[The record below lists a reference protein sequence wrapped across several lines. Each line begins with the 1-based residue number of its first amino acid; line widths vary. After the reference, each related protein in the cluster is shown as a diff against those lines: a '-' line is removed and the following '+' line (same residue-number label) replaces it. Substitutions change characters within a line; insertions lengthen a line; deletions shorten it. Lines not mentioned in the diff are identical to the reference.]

1 LSGNCTRSSK
11 PTKLK
16 SITAPKDIIL
26 RVLLA
31 GVMACAAALAAQR
44 PQFALR
50 DTGQVVH
57 SPEEWN
63 GKKAIVV
70 FFTTTDCP
78 LSNNDVP
85 EMNRTQRDYQS
96 RGVAF
101 YAVQADTTIA
111 DADVVQHTKDYQFSF
126 PVLFDPHQILVKMTG
141 ATTIPSAAV
150 LTPDGTLLYL
160 GRIDNRVEDFNVR
173 RQEPTKFDLR
183 EALDAVL
190 QGKPVAHPRTK
201 AFGCAINSAK

>member
-1 LSGNCTRSSK
+1 MLCT
-11 PTKLK
+11 
-16 SITAPKDIIL
+16 A
-26 RVLLA
+26 VF
-31 GVMACAAALAAQR
+31 GAQR

-50 DTGQVVH
+50 DTSNGIH

-85 EMNRTQRDYQS
+85 EMNRTRRDYQS

-101 YAVQADTTIA
+101 YAVQADTTIV
-111 DADVVQHTKDYQFSF
+111 DADVVQHAKEYQFSF
-126 PVLFDPHQILVKMTG
+126 PVLFDPHEILVKMTG

-150 LTPDGTLLYL
+150 LSPDGTLLYL

-173 RQEPTKFDLR
+173 RQEPTRFDLR
-183 EALDAVL
+183 EALDSVL
-190 QGKPVAHPRTK
+190 KGEPVAHPRTK
-201 AFGCAINSAK
+201 AFGCAVSAAK

>member
-1 LSGNCTRSSK
+1 M
-11 PTKLK
+11 
-16 SITAPKDIIL
+16 L
-26 RVLLA
+26 RVVLA
-31 GVMACAAALAAQR
+31 GVIACAAAFAVGGHR

-50 DTGQVVH
+50 DTRNAVH
-57 SPEEWN
+57 SSEEWN

-85 EMNRTQRDYQS
+85 EMNRTRRDYEA

-126 PVLFDPHQILVKMTG
+126 PVLFDPHQTLAKMTG

-160 GRIDNRVEDFNVR
+160 GRIDNRVEDFDKR
-173 RQEPTKFDLR
+173 RPEPTKFDLR

-190 QGKPVAHPRTK
+190 AGKPVPHPRTK
-201 AFGCAINSAK
+201 AFGCAISTPK

>member
-1 LSGNCTRSSK
+1 M
-11 PTKLK
+11 
-16 SITAPKDIIL
+16 L

-31 GVMACAAALAAQR
+31 GAIVCAAALAAQK

-50 DTGQVVH
+50 DTRNVVH

-85 EMNRTQRDYQS
+85 EMNRTERDYTS

-111 DADVVQHTKDYQFSF
+111 DAEVVRHAKDYEFSM
-126 PVLFDPHQILVKMTG
+126 PVLFDPHQALVKLTG

-150 LTPDGTLLYL
+150 LAPDGTLFYL
-160 GRIDNRVEDFNVR
+160 GRIDNRVEDFEVR
-173 RQEPTKFDLR
+173 RPAPSKFDLR

-190 QGKPVAHPRTK
+190 AGKPVLHPRTS
-201 AFGCAINSAK
+201 AFGCAINRDNEK

>member
-1 LSGNCTRSSK
+1 M
-11 PTKLK
+11 
-16 SITAPKDIIL
+16 L
-26 RVLLA
+26 RVWLA
-31 GVMACAAALAAQR
+31 GVMVCAAAFAAAR
-44 PQFALR
+44 PEFALR
-50 DTGQVVH
+50 DTHGVLH

-85 EMNRTQRDYQS
+85 EMNRTVRAYAG

-111 DADVVQHTKDYQFSF
+111 DAEVLQHTKDYQFSF
-126 PVLFDPHQILVKMTG
+126 PVLFDPHQTLAKMTG

-160 GRIDNRVEDFNVR
+160 GRIDNLVEDFNVR
-173 RQEPTKFDLR
+173 RQVPTKFDLR

-190 QGKPVAHPRTK
+190 EGKPVPHARTK
-201 AFGCAINSAK
+201 AFGCAINLVK

>member
-1 LSGNCTRSSK
+1 V
-11 PTKLK
+11 
-16 SITAPKDIIL
+16 L

-31 GVMACAAALAAQR
+31 GAIVCVAAFGAQR

-50 DTGQVVH
+50 DTGQVFH

-78 LSNNDVP
+78 LSNNEVP
-85 EMNRTQRDYQS
+85 EMNRTRRDYES

-101 YAVQADTTIA
+101 YAVQADTTIT
-111 DADVVQHTKDYQFSF
+111 DSDVVQHTKDYQFSF

-141 ATTIPSAAV
+141 ATAIPSAAV
-150 LTPDGTLLYL
+150 FTPDGKLLYL

-190 QGKPVAHPRTK
+190 VGKPVAHPRTK

>member
-1 LSGNCTRSSK
+1 M
-11 PTKLK
+11 
-16 SITAPKDIIL
+16 L
-26 RVLLA
+26 RVFL
-31 GVMACAAALAAQR
+31 ACAIVCVAAFGVGR
-44 PQFALR
+44 HPEFALR
-50 DTGQVVH
+50 DTRAVIH
-57 SPEEWN
+57 SSEEWN

-85 EMNRTQRDYQS
+85 EMNRTRQDYEA

-101 YAVQADTTIA
+101 YAVQADSTIA
-111 DADVVQHTKDYQFSF
+111 DADVVQHAKDYQFSF
-126 PVLFDPHQILVKMTG
+126 PVMFDPHQVLVKMTG

-160 GRIDNRVEDFNVR
+160 GRIDNRVEDFNIR

-190 QGKPVAHPRTK
+190 AGKPVAHPRTK
-201 AFGCAINSAK
+201 AFGCAINPVK

>member
-1 LSGNCTRSSK
+1 M
-11 PTKLK
+11 
-16 SITAPKDIIL
+16 L

-31 GVMACAAALAAQR
+31 GVMLCAAAFGAER
-44 PQFALR
+44 PHFALR
-50 DTGQVVH
+50 DTRNVVH

-85 EMNRTQRDYQS
+85 EMNRTHRDYEA

-111 DADVVQHTKDYQFSF
+111 DADVVRHTKDYQFSF
-126 PVLFDPHQILVKMTG
+126 PVLFDPHQVLVKMTG

-160 GRIDNRVEDFNVR
+160 GRIDNRVEDFNIR
-173 RQEPTKFDLR
+173 RPEPTKFDLR

-190 QGKPVAHPRTK
+190 EGKPVAHPRTE
-201 AFGCAINSAK
+201 AFGCAINRAN

>member
-1 LSGNCTRSSK
+1 MLR
-11 PTKLK
+11 
-16 SITAPKDIIL
+16 IL
-26 RVLLA
+26 LL
-31 GVMACAAALAAQR
+31 GTILCAAAGASVR
-44 PQFALR
+44 SQFALR
-50 DTGQVVH
+50 DTRNVLH
-57 SPEEWN
+57 TPDEWN

-85 EMNRTQRDYQS
+85 EMNRTRRDYES

-111 DADVVQHTKDYQFSF
+111 NADVVQHTKDYQFSF
-126 PVLFDPHQILVKMTG
+126 PVLLDPHQILVKMTG

-150 LTPDGTLLYL
+150 MTPDGTLLYL
-160 GRIDNRVEDFNVR
+160 GRIDNWVEDFNIR
-173 RQEPTKFDLR
+173 RQAPTKFDLR

-190 QGKPVAHPRTK
+190 AGKPVPSARTK
-201 AFGCAINSAK
+201 AFGCAINLVK

>member
-1 LSGNCTRSSK
+1 M
-11 PTKLK
+11 
-16 SITAPKDIIL
+16 L
-26 RVLLA
+26 RVVLA
-31 GVMACAAALAAQR
+31 GVMVCAAGFAAQR

-50 DTGQVVH
+50 DTRNVVH

-63 GKKAIVV
+63 GKKAVVV

-78 LSNNDVP
+78 LSNNEVP
-85 EMNRTQRDYQS
+85 EMNRTRRDYES

-126 PVLFDPHQILVKMTG
+126 PVLFDLHQILTKMTG

-160 GRIDNRVEDFNVR
+160 GRIDNLVEDFNIR
-173 RQEPTKFDLR
+173 RQVPTKFDLR

-190 QGKPVAHPRTK
+190 AGKPVPNTRTK
-201 AFGCAINSAK
+201 AFGCAITPVQTGSLN

>member
-1 LSGNCTRSSK
+1 MR
-11 PTKLK
+11 
-16 SITAPKDIIL
+16 
-26 RVLLA
+26 RVVLA
-31 GVMACAAALAAQR
+31 GVMLCAAALAAGK

-50 DTGQVVH
+50 DTRNVVH
-57 SPEEWN
+57 TPEEWN

-78 LSNNDVP
+78 LSNNEVP
-85 EMNRTQRDYQS
+85 EMNRTRRDYES

-126 PVLFDPHQILVKMTG
+126 PVLLDPHQILAKMTG

-160 GRIDNRVEDFNVR
+160 GRIDNLVEDFNVR

-183 EALDAVL
+183 EALDAYL
-190 QGKPVAHPRTK
+190 AGKPVVHPRTK

>member
-1 LSGNCTRSSK
+1 M
-11 PTKLK
+11 
-16 SITAPKDIIL
+16 L

-31 GVMACAAALAAQR
+31 GVIACAAAFGAQR

-85 EMNRTQRDYQS
+85 EMNRTRRDYES

-111 DADVVQHTKDYQFSF
+111 DADVQQHTKEYQFSF
-126 PVLFDPHQILVKMTG
+126 PVLFDPHQILVKLTG
-141 ATTIPSAAV
+141 ATTIPEAA
-150 LTPDGTLLYL
+150 LLSS
-160 GRIDNRVEDFNVR
+160 D
-173 RQEPTKFDLR
+173 
-183 EALDAVL
+183 
-190 QGKPVAHPRTK
+190 
-201 AFGCAINSAK
+201 

>member
-1 LSGNCTRSSK
+1 M
-11 PTKLK
+11 
-16 SITAPKDIIL
+16 L

-31 GVMACAAALAAQR
+31 GVMLCAVALAAQR

-50 DTGQVVH
+50 DSRDVLH
-57 SPEEWN
+57 SSEEWN

-85 EMNRTQRDYQS
+85 EMNRTAHDYAS

-111 DADVVQHTKDYQFSF
+111 DADVVQHTREFQFSF
-126 PVLFDPHQILVKMTG
+126 PVLFDRHQILVKMTG

-160 GRIDNRVEDFNVR
+160 GRIDNLVEDFNIR
-173 RQEPTKFDLR
+173 RQVATRFDLR

-190 QGKPVAHPRTK
+190 AGKPVPNPRTK
-201 AFGCAINSAK
+201 AFGCAVTTVN

>member
-1 LSGNCTRSSK
+1 M
-11 PTKLK
+11 
-16 SITAPKDIIL
+16 L

-31 GVMACAAALAAQR
+31 GLMLCAAVLGAQR
-44 PQFALR
+44 RFQFDLR
-50 DTGQVVH
+50 DTRGVVH
-57 SPEEWN
+57 TPEEWN

-70 FFTTTDCP
+70 FYTTTDCP
-78 LSNNDVP
+78 LSNSDVP
-85 EMNRTQRDYQS
+85 EMNRTERDYRA

-111 DADVVQHTKDYQFSF
+111 EADVVQHAKDYQFSF
-126 PVLFDPHQILVKMTG
+126 PVLFDPGQILVKMTG

-160 GRIDNRVEDFNVR
+160 GRIDNLVEDFNVR
-173 RQEPTKFDLR
+173 RQVATKFDLR

-190 QGKPVAHPRTK
+190 AGKPVPNARTK
-201 AFGCAINSAK
+201 AFGCAITPIK

>member
-1 LSGNCTRSSK
+1 M
-11 PTKLK
+11 
-16 SITAPKDIIL
+16 L

-31 GVMACAAALAAQR
+31 SMLVCATAFAAHR
-44 PQFALR
+44 PQFTLR
-50 DTGQVVH
+50 DTGNITH
-57 SPEEWN
+57 TSEEWN

-78 LSNNDVP
+78 LSNNEVP
-85 EMNRTQRDYQS
+85 EMNRTAHDYES

-111 DADVVQHTKDYQFSF
+111 DTEVVHHAKEYQFSF
-126 PVLFDPHQILVKMTG
+126 PVLFDPHQFFAKITG

-150 LTPDGTLLYL
+150 LTPDGTLMYL
-160 GRIDNRVEDFNVR
+160 GRIDNLVEDFNIR
-173 RQEPTKFDLR
+173 RQVPTRFDLR

-190 QGKPVAHPRTK
+190 TRKPVPNPRTK
-201 AFGCAINSAK
+201 AFGCAINNVN

>member
-1 LSGNCTRSSK
+1 M
-11 PTKLK
+11 
-16 SITAPKDIIL
+16 L

-31 GVMACAAALAAQR
+31 GVVAGAAAFAAQR

-85 EMNRTQRDYQS
+85 EMNRTRRDYES
-96 RGVAF
+96 RSVAF

-111 DADVVQHTKDYQFSF
+111 DADVMQHTKDYQFSF
-126 PVLFDPHQILVKMTG
+126 PVLLDPHQILVKMTG

-160 GRIDNRVEDFNVR
+160 GRIDNLVEDFNVR

-190 QGKPVAHPRTK
+190 GGKSVAHPRTK
-201 AFGCAINSAK
+201 AFGCAINLAK

>member
-1 LSGNCTRSSK
+1 M
-11 PTKLK
+11 
-16 SITAPKDIIL
+16 L

-31 GVMACAAALAAQR
+31 GVIVCATAFGAQP

-50 DTGQVVH
+50 DTRNVVH

-78 LSNNDVP
+78 LSNNQVP
-85 EMNRTQRDYQS
+85 EMNRTRHDYES

-126 PVLFDPHQILVKMTG
+126 PVLFDPRQLLAKMTG

-150 LTPDGTLLYL
+150 LTTDGTLLYL
-160 GRIDNRVEDFNVR
+160 GRIDNLVEDFNIR
-173 RQEPTKFDLR
+173 RQAPTKFDLR
-183 EALDAVL
+183 ETLDAVL
-190 QGKPVAHPRTK
+190 TGMPVAHPRVS
-201 AFGCAINSAK
+201 AFGCAINLVK

>member
-1 LSGNCTRSSK
+1 M
-11 PTKLK
+11 
-16 SITAPKDIIL
+16 L

-31 GVMACAAALAAQR
+31 GAILCAAAFAAQG

-50 DTGQVVH
+50 DTRGMLH

-85 EMNRTQRDYQS
+85 EMNRTQRDYES
-96 RGVAF
+96 RGIAF
-101 YAVQADTTIA
+101 YAVQADTTIS
-111 DADVVQHTKDYQFSF
+111 DADVVEHARDYQFSF
-126 PVLFDPHQILVKMTG
+126 PVLFDPHQALAKMTG

-173 RQEPTKFDLR
+173 RQEPTRFELR

-190 QGKPVAHPRTK
+190 AGKAVAHARTK
-201 AFGCAINSAK
+201 AFGCAISVAK

>member
-1 LSGNCTRSSK
+1 MFR
-11 PTKLK
+11 
-16 SITAPKDIIL
+16 I
-26 RVLLA
+26 LLA
-31 GVMACAAALAAQR
+31 VVIFCAAAVAAQR

-50 DTGQVVH
+50 DTSGVLH
-57 SPEEWN
+57 SPQEWN

-85 EMNRTQRDYQS
+85 EMNRTRRDYQA

-111 DADVVQHTKDYQFSF
+111 QADVLQHTQEYQFSF
-126 PVLFDPHQILVKMTG
+126 PVLFDPGQALVKLTG

-150 LTPDGTLLYL
+150 LAPDGTLLYL
-160 GRIDNRVEDFNVR
+160 GRIDNRVEDFDIR
-173 RQEPTKFDLR
+173 RPEPTRFDLR

-190 QGKPVAHPRTK
+190 AGKPVRNARTK
-201 AFGCAINSAK
+201 AFGCAITTVKAGGANQE